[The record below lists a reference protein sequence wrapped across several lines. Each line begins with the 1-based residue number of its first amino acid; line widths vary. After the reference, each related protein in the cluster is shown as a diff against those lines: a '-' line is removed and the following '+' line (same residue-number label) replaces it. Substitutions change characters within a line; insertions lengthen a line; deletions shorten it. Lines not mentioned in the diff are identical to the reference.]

1 MNFGRRR
8 RIGLLGGSFDPVHV
22 AHLALGQAAITA
34 LKLDQL
40 VLIPAGHAWQKGGN
54 QADGRHRLA
63 MLRLAI
69 ASLPASTEA
78 SHWKIDEQEV
88 NRNGPSYTIDTLKAL
103 REHYGPDDA
112 LILVLGSDQFR
123 NLDTWHDWQHL
134 LDYAHLA
141 VTQRER
147 VPLSDLPPEIE
158 KLLMAHGTGSLP
170 DSHRQHHV
178 LPDAARSAVGHAAAQ
193 AAGRRPAG
201 GWPAADGRG
210 SLHPAARAVRH
221 RHTGKGAGLIFP
233 AGAGA
238 AVARCETS

>member
-1 MNFGRRR
+1 MNLGHVFAQGD
-8 RIGLLGGSFDPVHV
+8 IVLITVFLL
-22 AHLALGQAAITA
+22 
-34 LKLDQL
+34 L
-40 VLIPAGHAWQKGGN
+40 VLMSILTWWIIIMRSIRLHQVRHANRGTIE
-54 QADGRHRLA
+54 AVATVASLDEV
-63 MLRLAI
+63 LRLAI

-147 VPLSDLPPEIE
+147 IPLSDLPPDIE
-158 KLLMAHGTGSLP
+158 KLLAARGTGSLP
-170 DSHRQHHV
+170 DTPSGNIMFFRMPPV
-178 LPDAARSAVGHAAAQ
+178 PLSATQ
-193 AAGRRPAG
+193 LRKQLAAGQPVSGLLPMGVEAYIRRHG
-201 GWPAADGRG
+201 LYG
-210 SLHPAARAVRH
+210 
-221 RHTGKGAGLIFP
+221 TGTPEKGQD
-233 AGAGA
+233 
-238 AVARCETS
+238 

>member
-1 MNFGRRR
+1 MNLGQRR
-8 RIGLLGGSFDPVHV
+8 RIGLLGGSFDPVHM

-103 REHYGPDDA
+103 REHYGSDDA

-147 VPLSDLPPEIE
+147 IPLSDLPPDIE
-158 KLLMAHGTGSLP
+158 KLLAARGTGALP
-170 DSHRQHHV
+170 DTPAGNIMFFRMPPV
-178 LPDAARSAVGHAAAQ
+178 PLSATQ
-193 AAGRRPAG
+193 LRKQLAAGQPVSGLLPMGVEAYIRRHG
-201 GWPAADGRG
+201 LYG
-210 SLHPAARAVRH
+210 
-221 RHTGKGAGLIFP
+221 TGTQQKGQD
-233 AGAGA
+233 
-238 AVARCETS
+238 

>member
-1 MNFGRRR
+1 MSLGRRR
-8 RIGLLGGSFDPVHV
+8 RIGLLGGSFDPVHM

-54 QADGRHRLA
+54 QADGRPRLA

-147 VPLSDLPPEIE
+147 VPLSDLPPDIE
-158 KLLMAHGTGSLP
+158 KLLAARGTGSLP
-170 DSHRQHHV
+170 DTPAGSIMFFRMPPV
-178 LPDAARSAVGHAAAQ
+178 PLSATQ
-193 AAGRRPAG
+193 LRKQLAAGQPVSGLLPMGVEAYIRRHG
-201 GWPAADGRG
+201 LYG
-210 SLHPAARAVRH
+210 
-221 RHTGKGAGLIFP
+221 TGTPEKGQD
-233 AGAGA
+233 
-238 AVARCETS
+238 

>member
-1 MNFGRRR
+1 MNLGRRR
-8 RIGLLGGSFDPVHV
+8 RIGLLGGSFDPVHM

-69 ASLPASTEA
+69 SALPASTEA
-78 SHWKIDEQEV
+78 THWRIDEQE
-88 NRNGPSYTIDTLKAL
+88 AL

-147 VPLSDLPPEIE
+147 IPLSDLPPEIE
-158 KLLMAHGTGSLP
+158 KLLMARGTGSLP
-170 DSHRQHHV
+170 DTPAGNIMFFRMPPV
-178 LPDAARSAVGHAAAQ
+178 PLSATQ
-193 AAGRRPAG
+193 LRKQLAAGQPVSGLLPMGVEAYIRRHG
-201 GWPAADGRG
+201 LYG
-210 SLHPAARAVRH
+210 
-221 RHTGKGAGLIFP
+221 TGTPEKGQD
-233 AGAGA
+233 
-238 AVARCETS
+238 

>member
-1 MNFGRRR
+1 
-8 RIGLLGGSFDPVHV
+8 
-22 AHLALGQAAITA
+22 
-34 LKLDQL
+34 
-40 VLIPAGHAWQKGGN
+40 
-54 QADGRHRLA
+54 

-123 NLDTWHDWQHL
+123 NLNTWHDWQHL

-147 VPLSDLPPEIE
+147 IPLSDLPPDIE
-158 KLLMAHGTGSLP
+158 KLLAARGTGSLP
-170 DSHRQHHV
+170 DTPAGNIMFFRMPPVPLSSTQLRKQ
-178 LPDAARSAVGHAAAQ
+178 L
-193 AAGRRPAG
+193 AAGQPVSGLLPMGVEAYIRRHG
-201 GWPAADGRG
+201 LYG
-210 SLHPAARAVRH
+210 
-221 RHTGKGAGLIFP
+221 TGTPEKGQD
-233 AGAGA
+233 
-238 AVARCETS
+238 

>member
-1 MNFGRRR
+1 MSLGRRR
-8 RIGLLGGSFDPVHV
+8 RIGLLGGSFDPVHM

-103 REHYGPDDA
+103 REHYGPDE
-112 LILVLGSDQFR
+112 FR

-147 VPLSDLPPEIE
+147 IPLSDLPPDIE
-158 KLLMAHGTGSLP
+158 KLLAARGTGSLP
-170 DSHRQHHV
+170 DTPAGSIMFFRMPPV
-178 LPDAARSAVGHAAAQ
+178 PLSATQ
-193 AAGRRPAG
+193 LRKQLAAGQPVSGLLPIGVEAYIRRHG
-201 GWPAADGRG
+201 LYG
-210 SLHPAARAVRH
+210 
-221 RHTGKGAGLIFP
+221 TGTPEKGQD
-233 AGAGA
+233 
-238 AVARCETS
+238 

>member
-1 MNFGRRR
+1 MNLGQRR
-8 RIGLLGGSFDPVHV
+8 RIGLLGGSFDPVHM

-40 VLIPAGHAWQKGGN
+40 VLIPAGHAWQKGGH

-147 VPLSDLPPEIE
+147 VPLSDLPPDIE
-158 KLLMAHGTGSLP
+158 KLLAARGTGSLP
-170 DSHRQHHV
+170 DTPAGSIMFFRMPPV
-178 LPDAARSAVGHAAAQ
+178 PLSATQ
-193 AAGRRPAG
+193 LRKQLAAGQPVSGLLPMGVEAYIRRHG
-201 GWPAADGRG
+201 LYG
-210 SLHPAARAVRH
+210 
-221 RHTGKGAGLIFP
+221 TGTPEKGQD
-233 AGAGA
+233 
-238 AVARCETS
+238 

>member
-1 MNFGRRR
+1 MNLGRRR
-8 RIGLLGGSFDPVHV
+8 RIGLLGGSFDPVHM

-147 VPLSDLPPEIE
+147 VP
-158 KLLMAHGTGSLP
+158 
-170 DSHRQHHV
+170 HRGYH
-178 LPDAARSAVGHAAAQ
+178 
-193 AAGRRPAG
+193 RPG
-201 GWPAADGRG
+201 
-210 SLHPAARAVRH
+210 
-221 RHTGKGAGLIFP
+221 
-233 AGAGA
+233 
-238 AVARCETS
+238 

>member
-1 MNFGRRR
+1 MNLGQRR

-112 LILVLGSDQFR
+112 LILVLGSD
-123 NLDTWHDWQHL
+123 WHDWQHL

-147 VPLSDLPPEIE
+147 IPLSDLPPDIE
-158 KLLMAHGTGSLP
+158 KLLAARGTGSLP
-170 DSHRQHHV
+170 DTPAGNIMFFRMPPV
-178 LPDAARSAVGHAAAQ
+178 PLSATQ
-193 AAGRRPAG
+193 LRKQLAAGQPVSGLLPIGVEAYIRRHG
-201 GWPAADGRG
+201 LYG
-210 SLHPAARAVRH
+210 
-221 RHTGKGAGLIFP
+221 TGTPEKGQD
-233 AGAGA
+233 
-238 AVARCETS
+238 